1 MNHFAEFDNYVE
13 AAMASWH
20 CPGVAVSIVRGDE
33 VLHQNAYGLRDVEA
47 QLPLTQDTR
56 FPMASVTKS
65 FTAMSVA
72 LLVDEGKLE
81 WDKPVR
87 EYMPEFIL
95 DDAYA
100 TRHVTVRDMLSH
112 RTGLPRHDF
121 AAWRLDV
128 PRAEFIRR
136 MKHFKFNATFREKF
150 QYNNLMYVGAAY
162 LVEKIAEQRW
172 EDFVAERIFAPL
184 GMEASNFG
192 PEPPRP
198 QQVNAAGYRVDRDE
212 AGAAQGL
219 VRMAFGQHTEL
230 SPGAA
235 GALFSTLA
243 DLTQWLKVHVNEG
256 RVGDVRLVS
265 PVTLKQMHLPQ
276 TVVPGG
282 GFNEMLLGNTI
293 FTYGMG
299 WFVEPYGGYTLVH
312 HGGNVEGHSLIIG
325 FVPQAQVGVVA
336 LTNIGMLP
344 LRNVLLYEGL
354 DRTLELPQRDW
365 NRRFHDMHD
374 PLIEGQA
381 KAKQTAAAERV
392 DDAPP
397 THPLEAYVGV
407 YEAEGYPDFAVRE
420 VGDGES
426 EARLEARTVGSL
438 DWSALRHYH
447 YNVFE
452 WHLADFDTWSKV
464 RLRVGDTGDVDAVSV
479 PIEPAVEDVVFTR
492 KAPELTEALI
502 NALVGVYEL
511 PMDGMSVTVT
521 TNEGK
526 LYAAQTGQPAEQMTL
541 YRVTDALVGFK
552 IERTRLD
559 FVREDGRVMRLL
571 LKAPDMTLEAPRRSV

>member
-1 MNHFAEFDNYVE
+1 MSHFAEFDNYVE
-13 AAMASWH
+13 AAMTSWH

-33 VLHQNAYGLRDVEA
+33 VLHQNAYGLRDVQE
-47 QLPLTQDTR
+47 QLALTEDTR
-56 FPMASVTKS
+56 FAMASVTKS

-95 DDAYA
+95 DDPYV
-100 TRHVTVRDMLSH
+100 TQHVTVRDMLSH

-172 EDFVAERIFAPL
+172 EEFVAERIFAPL
-184 GMEASNFG
+184 GMEASNFQ

-198 QQVNAAGYRVDRDE
+198 DQVNATGYRVDRDE
-212 AGAAQGL
+212 TGAMQAL
-219 VRMAFGQHTEL
+219 VAMPFGQHTEL

-256 RVGDVRLVS
+256 RVGDVQLVS
-265 PVTLKQMHLPQ
+265 PPTLQQMHLPQ

-282 GFNEMLLGNTI
+282 GFNEALLGNTI

-299 WFVEPYGGYTLVH
+299 WFIEPYRGTTLVH
-312 HGGNVEGHSLIIG
+312 HGGNVEGHSLIVG
-325 FVPQAQVGVVA
+325 FVPQEQIGVVA
-336 LTNIGMLP
+336 LTNIGMVP
-344 LRNVLLYEGL
+344 LRDVLLYEGL
-354 DRTLELPQRDW
+354 DRALELPQRDW
-365 NRRFHDMHD
+365 NRRFHDMFD
-374 PLIEGQA
+374 PIIEGQGR
-381 KAKQTAAAERV
+381 AKQTAAAERV

-397 THPLEAYVGV
+397 THPIAAYVGV
-407 YEAEGYPDFAVRE
+407 YEADGYPDFAVRQA
-420 VGDGES
+420 GDGEQ
-426 EARLEARTVGSL
+426 EGRLEARTVGSL
-438 DWSALRHYH
+438 DWSTLRHYH

-452 WHLADFDTWSKV
+452 WHLADFDGWWKV
-464 RLRVGDTGDVDAVSV
+464 RFQVGETGEVDAVAV

-492 KAPELTEALI
+492 KAPELTDDLI
-502 NALVGVYEL
+502 ASLVGEYEL
-511 PMDGMSVTVT
+511 PMEGMSISVTAH
-521 TNEGK
+521 EGQ
-526 LYAAQTGQPAEQMTL
+526 LYAAQTGQPAEQLSL
-541 YRVTDALVGFK
+541 YRVTEALVGFK
-552 IERTRLD
+552 MERTRLD
-559 FVREDGRVMRLL
+559 FVREDGGISRLL
-571 LKAPDMTLEAPRRSV
+571 LKAPGMTLEARRL